1 LKDKI
6 REEPVYVQNKTG
18 LLSYLESTLS
28 DLEVFI
34 EYDYDYLEDED
45 VILRIEMVKA
55 LGRIEGIL
63 ISLECD
69 PDICKV
75 EAPEY
80 EKAIAPCETSSDLGK
95 LKECVDSTLG
105 WVKRYRENVSKL
117 QEMGDKL
124 RDWYWLDKH
133 RHGLRAVR
141 IETLELESVRVEVEL
156 VPWKGFIRL
165 DAEGTPEAMVKLAKL
180 ISGAVRRF
188 TKQTDTPR
196 EGENRDATE

>member
-1 LKDKI
+1 VSPRARALKDKI
-6 REEPVYVQNKTG
+6 REEPVYVPNKTG

-28 DLEVFI
+28 DPHVFI
-34 EYDYDYLEDED
+34 EYDYDYLEGED
-45 VILRIEMVKA
+45 VILKIERVKA
-55 LGRIEGIL
+55 LGRIEGVL

-80 EKAIAPCETSSDLGK
+80 KKAISPCETQSEIDK
-95 LKECVDSTLG
+95 VKECVDSTLG

-117 QEMGDKL
+117 QEMGDQL
-124 RDWYWLDKH
+124 GDWYWLDKH
-133 RHGLRAVR
+133 RRGLRAVR

-165 DAEGTPEAMVKLAKL
+165 DAEGTPDAMVKLAKL
-180 ISGAVRRF
+180 ISDAVRRF
-188 TKQTDTPR
+188 TRQTDT
-196 EGENRDATE
+196 